1 MGTSSRYRAAVRLE
15 PTWLQITYENTKTV
29 PNHSVPPLSNFEMT
43 LPVMAKST
51 GVFLD
56 MDDEDESRKETFGVL
71 FDSEIGL
78 KSVCFF
84 MLISCFRASL

>member
-1 MGTSSRYRAAVRLE
+1 
-15 PTWLQITYENTKTV
+15 
-29 PNHSVPPLSNFEMT
+29 MT